1 MTKKKALIFPATS
14 GFNSYIDLMVSGF
27 ESKSYEVS
35 RFLGI
40 KQEFRRL
47 GLRCFKAYDV
57 AYINW
62 LEDILLN
69 KSGKPTVSGGFSLML
84 YILFLKLVS
93 KKQIYVRHNIYPHR
107 TQQKYIPFVKKMINL
122 IGRVF
127 SVKATHSPGNTDRGY
142 KYIPHPLY
150 LVGDKPDSCESF
162 YSYRSVAS
170 DFKPYLIFFGSI
182 SRYKG
187 LHSLIESLR
196 PDTNLI
202 VAGFISD
209 KEYFLELKSLAF
221 GKNVIFIN
229 EKLSDREAAHL
240 VSRATATILPHNSE
254 EMIVSGSFF
263 FSMSCLTPVVV
274 LKNAFYDAIKSKMQD
289 GAMLVL
295 NDIKEVSNIDL
306 SYFKKSTVTSSEFIR
321 DLNFNWIDNL
331 S

>member
-1 MTKKKALIFPATS
+1 MAKKKALIFPATS

-27 ESKSYEVS
+27 ESKGYEAS

-62 LEDILLN
+62 LEDLLLN
-69 KSGKPTVSGGFSLML
+69 KSGKPTVWGGFSLML

-107 TQQKYIPFVKKMINL
+107 TQQKYIPLVKKTINL
-122 IGRVF
+122 IERVF
-127 SVKATHSPGNTDRGY
+127 SVKATHSPGNTDRGH

-187 LHSLIESLR
+187 VHSLIESLR

-202 VAGFISD
+202 VAGFVSD
-209 KEYFLELKSLAF
+209 QDYFSELKSLAS
-221 GKNVIFIN
+221 GKNVMFIN

-274 LKNAFYDAIKSKMQD
+274 LRNAFYDAIKSKMQD

-295 NDIKEVSNIDL
+295 DDIKEVSGIDIN
-306 SYFKKSTVTSSEFIR
+306 YFKNDAIVSSCFLKE
-321 DLNFNWIDNL
+321 LNFDWMDEI
-331 S
+331 